1 MTVFT
6 VYKMNNKDGKEGE
19 YYGAFRSGK
28 KVKPQNCTII
38 ATYKLPSI
46 RSMDEQFEILHNL
59 AKRMAKL
66 YGFEFTKVY
75 RYDN

>member
-1 MTVFT
+1 
-6 VYKMNNKDGKEGE
+6 MNEKDKEDCR

-38 ATYKLPSI
+38 ATYNLSSNASI
-46 RSMDEQFEILHNL
+46 DEQFEILHNL
-59 AKRMAKL
+59 AKKLAKL
-66 YGFEFTKVY
+66 QGFEMFKVF